1 MSHSLEPDTCTQ
13 PGFAGPG
20 FTDPVQLTSLGLSN
34 RCLPNRFPASKMWS
48 VGSLAKGRSEL
59 PPTL

>member
-20 FTDPVQLTSLGLSN
+20 FTDPVQLISLGLSN
-34 RCLPNRFPASKMWS
+34 QCLLNRFPVWKVWS

-59 PPTL
+59 PLTL